1 MPKALQFHNSAFSS
15 GSYSIPL
22 DVRRAKIDPKIL
34 NSPYTPLRVCES
46 KAKTLNPEPE
56 ARNPKPAPIS
66 EPPHSQSVQPRQAR
80 AFDAQDPGL

>member
-34 NSPYTPLRVCES
+34 NSPYTPLRVWES
-46 KAKTLNPEPE
+46 KPKTLNPEPE
-56 ARNPKPAPIS
+56 ALNPKPEARSDFRTPAL
-66 EPPHSQSVQPRQAR
+66 SVHAAQASK
-80 AFDAQDPGL
+80 GL